1 MYSSGGKKK
10 DKQQYKMLEPGVGLA
25 QRKKL
30 SVKLKQNELFD
41 VKKKSKKSK
50 K

>member
-30 SVKLKQNELFD
+30 SVKLQQNELFD
-41 VKKKSKKSK
+41 VKKKSKKNK